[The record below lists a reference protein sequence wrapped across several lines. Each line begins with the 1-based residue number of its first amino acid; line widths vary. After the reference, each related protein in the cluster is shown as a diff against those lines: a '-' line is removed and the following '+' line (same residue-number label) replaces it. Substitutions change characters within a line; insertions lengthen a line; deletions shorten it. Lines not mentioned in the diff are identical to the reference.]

1 MLYDVNGRILYN
13 DKAADFSNNM
23 ELDYA
28 YDSATGANYTVI
40 RVFKTKRDGTKQ
52 YPFVRYPGR
61 MRTAALMADEN
72 WLLAINAGVGLSEE
86 WAAGLGR
93 GSTYTDL
100 IDGVAIENGVVIAG
114 NPAEYHAGA
123 IPLTIDANGD
133 LGTAAA
139 DATGAS
145 LIASNTVSNGKITSG
160 IVSATCGFCPIIEDY
175 APTESFPTVS
185 NVTHFTDN
193 AQRQIIGQWGN
204 GDYAIISCAGRNMQN
219 SDGWT
224 LAEAQTVCQKLGLKF
239 AYNLDGGTSTSTY
252 LGKKPVWD
260 FQGGARIVPSFI
272 VFNGSDQYAVP

>member
-1 MLYDVNGRILYN
+1 MLYDVNGNLIYN
-13 DKAADFSNNM
+13 ARETAFSNNM

-28 YDSATGANYTVI
+28 YDSATGANYSVI

-52 YPFVRYPGR
+52 YPFVRCPGFIKAS
-61 MRTAALMADEN
+61 TLAADEG
-72 WLLAINAGVGLSEE
+72 WQLIINAG
-86 WAAGLGR
+86 LGW
-93 GSTYTDL
+93 DNA
-100 IDGVAIENGVVIAG
+100 IDGVAIQNGVVINDTVADH
-114 NPAEYHAGA
+114 HAGS

-133 LGTAAA
+133 LSTAAA

-145 LIASNTVSNGKITSG
+145 LIASNTVRNGKITSG
-160 IVSATCGFCPIIEDY
+160 IVSAACGFCPIIVDY

-193 AQRQIIGQWGN
+193 AQRQIIGQFGN
-204 GDYAIISCAGRNMQN
+204 GDYAIVSCAGRSTQN

-239 AYNLDGGTSTSTY
+239 AYNLDGGTSVATF
-252 LGKKPVWD
+252 LGRKPVWD
-260 FQGGARIVPSFI
+260 YMAGATRTVPSFI